1 MRLAAAPVGLA
12 AVALVALTA
21 CRNSCQDICR
31 DLARYAENDCG
42 LTVPDGQ
49 METCVDEHSRK
60 ALEEGERDACQ
71 TANETEFTDEWT
83 CDEASAFLG
92 LNGGQSGGTDT
103 GS

>member
-1 MRLAAAPVGLA
+1 MRLAVAAISL
-12 AVALVALTA
+12 LALTA
-21 CRNSCQDICR
+21 CRNACQDMCR

-49 METCVDEHSRK
+49 METCVQDHKRK
-60 ALEEGERDACQ
+60 ELEEGERDACQ
-71 TANETEFTDEWT
+71 QANETDFVDEWT

-92 LNGGQSGGTDT
+92 LNGNNAGGTDT